1 MGILGVLGGVAEAAA
16 WLIVSVRKLSVW
28 VVMTP
33 VLVALGVA
41 ALATGEPRAA
51 TRVSSPIAAAAGLAA
66 AVALYLATRAFLW
79 VVRGWRAFRAQSVEL
94 YRRRGSLSVREAA
107 LLGTVLA
114 LGEELFWRGFVQPR
128 TIAAVDARALG
139 TGLAYGAF
147 VVANLPSA
155 NLAIVAGAIVG
166 GAVWTSLAWWSGG
179 VLASAISHVVWTALM
194 VIRPAVPLGTGSA

>member
-1 MGILGVLGGVAEAAA
+1 MWILAVVGGVAEAAA
-16 WLIVSVRKLSVW
+16 WLIVSLRKLSVW

-41 ALATGEPRAA
+41 ALATGEVRAA
-51 TRVSSPIAAAAGLAA
+51 ARVSSTVAGAAGLASG
-66 AVALYLATRAFLW
+66 VLLYLATRAFLW

-107 LLGTVLA
+107 LLATALA

-139 TGLAYGAF
+139 TALAYGAF
-147 VVANLPSA
+147 VVANLPSV

-166 GAVWTSLAWWSGG
+166 GALWTSLAWWSGG
-179 VLASAISHVVWTALM
+179 VLASAVSHVAWTALM
-194 VIRPAVPLGTGSA
+194 VIRPPVPSGTGSA